1 MAIDGAGI
9 VKRVN
14 SILNNNKYIEVT
26 KKIER
31 YEKNRE
37 FCRHN
42 ISHFLTMSRILYIL
56 TLEEGLKIDKEIVY
70 AVGLLHDIGRR
81 LEYQNGTPHEQGSV
95 ILAKEILK
103 ESGYNNTEIELI
115 NQGILAHRKYCE
127 EGTTFEKLT
136 YRADKLSRECYE
148 CSASHE
154 CKWNE
159 EDKNI
164 YIKY

>member
-1 MAIDGAGI
+1 M
-9 VKRVN
+9 KRVN
-14 SILNNNKYIEVT
+14 SILNNNKYIAVT
-26 KKIER
+26 KKIES
-31 YEKNRE
+31 YEENRE

-42 ISHFLTMSRILYIL
+42 ISHFLTVSRILYIL
-56 TLEEGLKIDKEIVY
+56 TLEEDLKIDKDIVY
-70 AVGLLHDIGRR
+70 GVGLLHDIGRS
-81 LEYQNGTPHEQGSV
+81 LQYENGTPHEKGSV
-95 ILAKEILK
+95 ILAQEILE
-103 ESGYNNTEIELI
+103 ESGYNNSEIVII
-115 NQGILAHRKYCE
+115 NQAILAHRKYSE
-127 EGTTFEKLT
+127 QGTIFEKLA

>member
-1 MAIDGAGI
+1 

-14 SILNNNKYIEVT
+14 FILNNNKYIELI
-26 KKIER
+26 KKIEG

-42 ISHFLTMSRILYIL
+42 ISHFLTVSRILYIL
-56 TLEEGLKIDKEIVY
+56 TLEEELKIDKEVVY
-70 AVGLLHDIGRR
+70 GVGLLHDIGRS
-81 LEYQNGTPHEQGSV
+81 LQYDVGTPHEEGSV
-95 ILAKEILK
+95 ILAKDILE
-103 ESGYNNTEIELI
+103 ESGYNNNEIEII
-115 NQGILAHRKYCE
+115 NQAILAHRKYSE
-127 EGTTFEKLT
+127 ERTIFEKLA